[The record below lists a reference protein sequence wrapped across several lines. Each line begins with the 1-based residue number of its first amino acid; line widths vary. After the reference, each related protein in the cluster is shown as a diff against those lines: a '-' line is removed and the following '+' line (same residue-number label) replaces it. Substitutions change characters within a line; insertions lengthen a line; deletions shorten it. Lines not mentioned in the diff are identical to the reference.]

1 MGVDSDDFPLIGIF
15 TYPFCFF
22 SFVTSRTTDKMT
34 SRIVNY
40 NKRLF
45 GPGPVARV
53 ASKGISGYYARMAPL
68 QGFTMAAVHG
78 TALGFAV
85 SFIYKFTMGDPDTKT
100 IKQYYEE
107 NPPR

>member
-1 MGVDSDDFPLIGIF
+1 
-15 TYPFCFF
+15 
-22 SFVTSRTTDKMT
+22 MT
-34 SRIVNY
+34 EKIINY

-53 ASKGISGYYARMAPL
+53 PGSGIRGYYARMPPL
-68 QGFTMAAVHG
+68 KGFAHAATHG
-78 TALGFAV
+78 LMLGFAAA
-85 SFIYKFTMGDPDTKT
+85 FYFKFTMGDPDTKS